1 MKPVRLLALSL
12 ALALLAGCIRDEPPA
27 PVEQADLNPPSVH
40 AAPQAIE
47 TPPSKVTVRAGQSL
61 YAVARDA
68 NVPVRA
74 LIDANHLQP
83 PYKLQIG
90 QVLTV
95 PGTRQHVVQ
104 PGESLYAVARQ
115 YGVEASSLA
124 RENHLNPPYALK
136 NGTVLL
142 LPPSVEP
149 GSAPPPTMIAAAPP
163 PSAPPPS
170 APPPSPGSSGIS
182 VAPLPPPVKPA
193 TPTPPPSATKPPTP
207 LQPTATP
214 PAAATPIQTATLPPP
229 PASSAP
235 APPATPTAVTP
246 SPSAPA
252 VVAPPAPANP
262 PPAPTP
268 PPAATPPAKP
278 APQQVAAPPPEPES
292 GAKPAAP
299 AAETAAAVATAV
311 ANHADP
317 VSPIFLW
324 PVRGKIL
331 SVFGTATAG
340 TQNDGIN
347 IAAPA
352 GTTVSAAESGTVAYA
367 GNELRGFGNLL
378 LIKHADG
385 WVTAYAHN
393 EVLLVKKGQK
403 VRRGEPIARVGS
415 TGGVAQAQMHFELR
429 RGTKAIDPLD
439 HLPALAAG
447 AG

>member
-12 ALALLAGCIRDEPPA
+12 ALALLAGCVRDEPPA
-27 PVEQADLNPPSVH
+27 PVEQADLNPPPAH
-40 AAPQAIE
+40 MAPQAIE
-47 TPPSKVTVRAGQSL
+47 TPPSKVTVRAGLSL

-90 QVLTV
+90 QVLIV

-136 NGTVLL
+136 SGTVLL

-149 GSAPPPTMIAAAPP
+149 GGAPPPTMVAAAAAAERA
-163 PSAPPPS
+163 SAERS
-170 APPPSPGSSGIS
+170 AGSSGIS
-182 VAPLPPPVKPA
+182 VAPLPPP
-193 TPTPPPSATKPPTP
+193 
-207 LQPTATP
+207 
-214 PAAATPIQTATLPPP
+214 
-229 PASSAP
+229 
-235 APPATPTAVTP
+235 
-246 SPSAPA
+246 
-252 VVAPPAPANP
+252 
-262 PPAPTP
+262 
-268 PPAATPPAKP
+268 AKP
-278 APQQVAAPPPEPES
+278 AALLFRRRPPRPSRHRCSRPARRPLRRRRSRPRRCHPRQPTRPRHRQRRLHQPRSRRRRAHRLWSHRRHRPARHPRRHRHRRLPLPPNLRRNPAAAPPPEPES

-299 AAETAAAVATAV
+299 AAETAAAVAAAV
-311 ANHADP
+311 SNHADP
-317 VSPIFLW
+317 VTPIFLG
-324 PVRGKIL
+324 PVRGKLL
-331 SVFGTATAG
+331 SVFGTATGG
-340 TQNDGIN
+340 TQNDGVN

-352 GTTVSAAESGTVAYA
+352 GTTVSAAEGGTVAYA

-393 EVLLVKKGQK
+393 AVLLVKKGQK
-403 VRRGEPIARVGS
+403 VHRGEPIARVGS
-415 TGGVAQAQMHFELR
+415 TGGVAQAQLHFELR

-439 HLPALAAG
+439 HLPTPAAD

>member
-27 PVEQADLNPPSVH
+27 PVEQVDARPPTPI
-40 AAPQAIE
+40 APQAVE
-47 TPPSKVTVRAGQSL
+47 TAPSKVTVRAGQSL

-83 PYKLQIG
+83 PYKLQVG
-90 QVLTV
+90 QMLTV
-95 PGTRQHVVQ
+95 PGTRQHIVQ

-136 NGTVLL
+136 SGTVLL
-142 LPPSVEP
+142 LPPAAEP
-149 GSAPPPTMIAAAPP
+149 GGAPPPAMVAAAPL
-163 PSAPPPS
+163 PSS
-170 APPPSPGSSGIS
+170 GTSGIS
-182 VAPLPPPVKPA
+182 VAPLPPPAKPA
-193 TPTPPPSATKPPTP
+193 APAPAATKPTP
-207 LQPTATP
+207 LQPTGTP
-214 PAAATPIQTATLPPP
+214 PGPATPIQTAVVPPP
-229 PASSAP
+229 SPSPAP
-235 APPATPTAVTP
+235 TPPATPEPAAVAP
-246 SPSAPA
+246 PPSAPA
-252 VVAPPAPANP
+252 AATAPAPASQ

-268 PPAATPPAKP
+268 PPAAPTKP
-278 APQQVAAPPPEPES
+278 APPPEPDT
-292 GAKPAAP
+292 GAKQAAP
-299 AAETAAAVATAV
+299 AAETAAAVAAAV

-317 VSPIFLW
+317 VAPIFLW
-324 PVRGKIL
+324 PVRGKLL

-403 VRRGEPIARVGS
+403 IRRGEPIARVGS
-415 TGGVAQAQMHFELR
+415 SGGVAQAQLHFELR

-439 HLPALAAG
+439 HLPTLAAG